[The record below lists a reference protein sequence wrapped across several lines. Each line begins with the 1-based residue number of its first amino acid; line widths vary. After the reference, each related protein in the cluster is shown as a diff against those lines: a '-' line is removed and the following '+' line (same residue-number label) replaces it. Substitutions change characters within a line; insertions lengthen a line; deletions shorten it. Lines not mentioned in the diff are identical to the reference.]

1 MSVQPE
7 PEPEPERERGG
18 DAEREVPLEDEPAA
32 DERDEGWGERSS
44 GYDDDWY
51 LSQRPP
57 HWD

>member
-1 MSVQPE
+1 MSVQ
-7 PEPEPERERGG
+7 PEPERERGG